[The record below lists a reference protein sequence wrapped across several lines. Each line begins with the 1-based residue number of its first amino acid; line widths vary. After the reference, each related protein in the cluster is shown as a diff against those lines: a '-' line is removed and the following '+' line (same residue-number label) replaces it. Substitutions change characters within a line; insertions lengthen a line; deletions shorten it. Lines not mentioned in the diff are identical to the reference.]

1 MTSKTT
7 NIRVYG
13 IILNDKNQ
21 VLLSDEFRFGRQFT
35 KFPGGGLKWG
45 EGTKDCLKR
54 ELQEEM
60 NLEAEIGDLFY
71 VNDFP
76 QISAFREND
85 QLFSFYFI
93 VHSINVEK
101 IKVNACT
108 VSLTEDCEQFRW
120 VAIKDL
126 TEESVTFP
134 IDKVVVAK
142 LICSCVNR

>member
-1 MTSKTT
+1 MTHKTT

-35 KFPGGGLKWG
+35 KFPGGGLEWG

-71 VNDFP
+71 VNDFM

-85 QLFSFYFI
+85 QLFSFYYF
-93 VHSINVEK
+93 VEQ
-101 IKVNACT
+101 IEFERIIT
-108 VSLTEDCEQFRW
+108 VQQTFP
-120 VAIKDL
+120 L
-126 TEESVTFP
+126 TEEGEKFRWLNLRDLTTDSVTFP
-134 IDKVVVAK
+134 VDKTVAEK
-142 LICSCVNR
+142 LCELKSK